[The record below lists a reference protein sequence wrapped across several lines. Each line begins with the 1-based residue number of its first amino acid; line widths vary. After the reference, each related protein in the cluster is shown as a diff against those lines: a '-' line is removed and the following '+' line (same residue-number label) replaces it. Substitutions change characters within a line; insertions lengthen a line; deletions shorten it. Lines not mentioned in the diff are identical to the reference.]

1 MTFSHNLTFLLLH
14 NKFFCVNMF
23 HSIRNLRMIII
34 IFRINLTYLNLTRN
48 IFMYPNVNMPNHV
61 LYWPQKSAFPI
72 LLTCRFPKYHTFN
85 ISVSNDLRLSFHVP
99 LLCVF
104 PFEMHY
110 YNSFSLNG
118 QVLEYQSQTNIHR
131 FCGGGCEDE
140 TCFSCYFQN
149 NLVLG
154 NAILYTSLLD
164 NYMHFLYKI
173 RK

>member
-1 MTFSHNLTFLLLH
+1 MYYIDH
-14 NKFFCVNMF
+14 KK
-23 HSIRNLRMIII
+23 SI
-34 IFRINLTYLNLTRN
+34 
-48 IFMYPNVNMPNHV
+48 
-61 LYWPQKSAFPI
+61 FPI

-131 FCGGGCEDE
+131 FCGGGWKDE

-154 NAILYTSLLD
+154 NTILYTCLLIHHS
-164 NYMHFLYKI
+164 HFMKKDSENNVCLVYYYSPSSGIQFPKATNI
-173 RK
+173 LCLDDTF